1 MSDEIGEKHK
11 PVKRPHGLG
20 RGLSALLGDV
30 SREEPVAAAA
40 SSATPSS
47 KSVQNIEVA
56 LIQPHPEQPRR
67 HFDQDALEAV
77 ADTALARNIGARG
90 LRAVMEG
97 LLTKVMYDV
106 PSDPTISDVTI
117 TKACVDGNAEPTV
130 LHDPEKVAQRAKFKT
145 GTAEKTSTAPAS

>member
-1 MSDEIGEKHK
+1 M
-11 PVKRPHGLG
+11 PYYNR
-20 RGLSALLGDV
+20 SAAL
-30 SREEPVAAAA
+30 ACIA
-40 SSATPSS
+40 SLR
-47 KSVQNIEVA
+47 VGGIW
-56 LIQPHPEQPRR
+56 
-67 HFDQDALEAV
+67 DALEAV

-97 LLTKVMYDV
+97 LLTRVMYDV

-117 TKACVDGNAEPTV
+117 TKACVDGDAEPTV

>member
-1 MSDEIGEKHK
+1 
-11 PVKRPHGLG
+11 
-20 RGLSALLGDV
+20 
-30 SREEPVAAAA
+30 
-40 SSATPSS
+40 
-47 KSVQNIEVA
+47 
-56 LIQPHPEQPRR
+56 
-67 HFDQDALEAV
+67 
-77 ADTALARNIGARG
+77 
-90 LRAVMEG
+90 MEG